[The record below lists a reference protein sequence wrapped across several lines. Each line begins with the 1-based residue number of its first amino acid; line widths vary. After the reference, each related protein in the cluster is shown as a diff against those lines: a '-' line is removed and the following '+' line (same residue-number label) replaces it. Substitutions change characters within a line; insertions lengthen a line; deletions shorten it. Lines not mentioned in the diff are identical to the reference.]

1 VYVPRVVLFFL
12 GKEELKKKE
21 KKIFT
26 FCFISR
32 ALHQHSNTHTSN
44 F

>member
-1 VYVPRVVLFFL
+1 LFFL
-12 GKEELKKKE
+12 GKEELE
-21 KKIFT
+21 KKGEKNIT

-32 ALHQHSNTHTSN
+32 ALHQHSNTLKHIELLN